1 MGKAAERGD
10 APGKGYGSVNCHLIG
25 IAMKEMVRRALEV
38 IRDERFIFEAHLKT
52 GYGGELDDVV
62 TTADAAAQRIYV
74 KMIREEF
81 PTFGILAE
89 EDALRVECSDPALG
103 DIYFTVD
110 PLDGTRAYKRR
121 QSHGIGT
128 MIALV
133 QEGECIAAYVGDVMT
148 REIYGFRPESDVVHR
163 ISEYGHSEH
172 LRVSA
177 ERTLAD
183 QYVLLRRRPE
193 DYSPLLRRAL
203 APRRLG
209 GLCSDLE
216 VTGGSIG
223 ISMARLWKGEVG
235 AAVVGS
241 SHETPW
247 DSTPV
252 IGICRKLGFVF
263 LEPDPEGK
271 RLLPTE
277 MRAHKE
283 VEHGERHW
291 LVVHESRLDEVE
303 VWLRAALVDG
313 ERAEG

>member
-1 MGKAAERGD
+1 MGKA
-10 APGKGYGSVNCHLIG
+10 YGSVNCHLIG

-38 IRDERFIFEAHLKT
+38 IRDERFIFEAHQKA
-52 GYGGELDDVV
+52 GFGGELDDVV
-62 TTADAAAQRIYV
+62 TTADAAAQAIYV

-110 PLDGTRAYKRR
+110 PLDGTRAYERR

-133 QEGECIAAYVGDVMT
+133 QDGVCISAYVGDVMT
-148 REIYGFRPESDVVHR
+148 REIYGFRPESAVVHR

-172 LRVSA
+172 LHVDPD
-177 ERTLAD
+177 RTLCD
-183 QYVLLRRRPE
+183 QYVLLRKRPE
-193 DYSPLLRRAL
+193 DYSPLLRRAT
-203 APRRLG
+203 APHRLG
-209 GLCSDLE
+209 GLCADLE

-241 SHETPW
+241 AHETPW

-252 IGICRKLGFVF
+252 IGICERLGFVF
-263 LEPDPEGK
+263 LEPDAAGH
-271 RLLPTE
+271 RLVRRE
-277 MRAHKE
+277 MKPHKE
-283 VEHGERHW
+283 VEHGGREW
-291 LVVHESRLDEVE
+291 LVVHESRLPEVE
-303 VWLRAALVDG
+303 AWLGAPRPGDAA
-313 ERAEG
+313 